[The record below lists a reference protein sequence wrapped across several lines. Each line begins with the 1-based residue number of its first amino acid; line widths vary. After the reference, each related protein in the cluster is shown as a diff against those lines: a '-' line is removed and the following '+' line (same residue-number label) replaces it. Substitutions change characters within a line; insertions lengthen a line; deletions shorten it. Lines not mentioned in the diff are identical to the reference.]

1 MKHITFDENQW
12 NCIDKGIK
20 IFEEIFI
27 GVLIVG
33 AVFFAYSWSQFDHLS
48 FPALLQFLF
57 ITTWVGIFG
66 LVGSIALPTF
76 FVLLRKKLCRK

>member
-12 NCIDKGIK
+12 NSIDKGIK
-20 IFEEIFI
+20 VFEEIFI
-27 GVLIVG
+27 GIIIVG

-57 ITTWVGIFG
+57 ITTWIGIFG
-66 LVGSIALPTF
+66 LVGSIALPAI
-76 FVLLRKKLCRK
+76 FVLLRKKLNRK